1 MAASF
6 DLVNLTN
13 KNIDDVDFAFSA
25 RETLKELLGI
35 LGITLAFKPKD
46 ESISD
51 NEIEVKIVERRQ
63 ARLNK
68 DYALGDKIRKELEAK
83 GVILEDTKEG
93 TSWRRKL

>member
-1 MAASF
+1 MTS
-6 DLVNLTN
+6 
-13 KNIDDVDFAFSA
+13 
-25 RETLKELLGI
+25 
-35 LGITLAFKPKD
+35 KPKD
-46 ESISD
+46 ESIGD
-51 NEIEVKIVERRQ
+51 GEVEAKINERKQ